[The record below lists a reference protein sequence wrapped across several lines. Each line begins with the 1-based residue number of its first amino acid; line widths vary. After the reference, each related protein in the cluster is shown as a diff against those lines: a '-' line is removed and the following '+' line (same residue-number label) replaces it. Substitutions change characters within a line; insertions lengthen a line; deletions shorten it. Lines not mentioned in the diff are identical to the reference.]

1 MIQVKNSHKSL
12 QEYRRDSM
20 QKLKV
25 VNLALSEEIIF
36 DSVGNPEQD
45 ILLSHIEGLG
55 YPRSYFAKI
64 TAE

>member
-1 MIQVKNSHKSL
+1 
-12 QEYRRDSM
+12 M